1 MYKLYTFVG
10 KALGIKLA
18 GKGNLVLFMKGLLL
32 IRTLKNVQLKD
43 SQGNGLF
50 VLFLWGEKSGG
61 VPRKRRKMGCST
73 GRGEW
78 TFQIIKLFKFTAV
91 MEIVLQAKLS
101 ITWLFYY
108 VFIRIFPYIY
118 YIDFRNPSSTVNTNE
133 ENKSK

>member
-1 MYKLYTFVG
+1 
-10 KALGIKLA
+10 
-18 GKGNLVLFMKGLLL
+18 
-32 IRTLKNVQLKD
+32 LKD

-50 VLFLWGEKSGG
+50 VLFLWGKKGG

-73 GRGEW
+73 GTGEW

-91 MEIVLQAKLS
+91 MEIVLQTKLS
-101 ITWLFYY
+101 ITCLFYY
-108 VFIRIFPYIY
+108 VFIQIFPYIY